1 MYGTNT
7 FNHTETLMLR
17 IECVVHERHLFGE
30 HYIRAK
36 TGLHDYVALGGRDP
50 SRGLIPVP

>member
-17 IECVVHERHLFGE
+17 IECVVHERQLFGE